1 MKLVEIF
8 QDNMIL
14 QRGKEICLWGTSEEE
29 KEIAAKIDGKEVCT
43 AKIPSGKFTIFLP
56 PQEAKE
62 NVKLE
67 VGDVVINSVDI
78 GEVFVASGQSNME
91 FLLEYE
97 ENYPQEKDSPEDSH
111 LRMYTVGRYSFEGE
125 KEMGYK
131 SWNKWDRWYSYTKA
145 DRASFSA
152 PAAYFAKEL
161 REKGVPVGIINCSWG
176 GTIAVSWV
184 NEECIKNEKAF
195 ASQVEYAEKLN
206 QIIEENNLWQAK
218 QDFRQKGASQDN
230 EEMTRTIMTVTS
242 EPPAEADTDSSD
254 FIPAEFK
261 GHGVEAADLM
271 YRAKGDPNYP
281 GILYSMMLEKLLG
294 YTVQGVLWYQGE
306 SDQDHASGYGALLT
320 GLIECWRKEWKKV
333 NPHQETLPFIFVQM
347 APFGQWLYN
356 KGHNFPELRQQQL
369 NVSRNEKDAYIVSI
383 GDIGNVYDI
392 HPKNKKDVGHRM
404 ALLAKKYIYGENIL
418 AEAPVVK
425 SAEKAEAGL
434 CISFENAE
442 GLNIKE
448 QDNTSYNGFSNIR
461 EEFIPLLEFTHFN
474 HA

>member
-29 KEIAAKIDGKEVCT
+29 KEIAVKIDGKEVCT

-161 REKGVPVGIINCSWG
+161 KIG
-176 GTIAVSWV
+176 
-184 NEECIKNEKAF
+184 
-195 ASQVEYAEKLN
+195 
-206 QIIEENNLWQAK
+206 
-218 QDFRQKGASQDN
+218 
-230 EEMTRTIMTVTS
+230 
-242 EPPAEADTDSSD
+242 
-254 FIPAEFK
+254 
-261 GHGVEAADLM
+261 
-271 YRAKGDPNYP
+271 RAH
-281 GILYSMMLEKLLG
+281 
-294 YTVQGVLWYQGE
+294 V
-306 SDQDHASGYGALLT
+306 
-320 GLIECWRKEWKKV
+320 
-333 NPHQETLPFIFVQM
+333 
-347 APFGQWLYN
+347 
-356 KGHNFPELRQQQL
+356 
-369 NVSRNEKDAYIVSI
+369 
-383 GDIGNVYDI
+383 
-392 HPKNKKDVGHRM
+392 
-404 ALLAKKYIYGENIL
+404 
-418 AEAPVVK
+418 
-425 SAEKAEAGL
+425 
-434 CISFENAE
+434 
-442 GLNIKE
+442 
-448 QDNTSYNGFSNIR
+448 
-461 EEFIPLLEFTHFN
+461 
-474 HA
+474 